1 LIGLRTGLR
10 VGPRVGLAVGTS
22 ADEKGSG
29 ADCTCGFAG
38 TATYTTVKR
47 PLTAAQWTCVA
58 SGVLEPN
65 YLFNLQEA
73 SGNLTDSVSGLVLTA
88 IGAVGYSATVTDWT
102 LSGATSWVTTTTET
116 ANQGF
121 YVDKDLATQL
131 GWNAATQSIMVCGY
145 SAVTNSTAER
155 VFFVLSGTT
164 AQSVYF
170 AVTAA
175 GVLRVYNGTASNS
188 VGAVVYENATPTP
201 FAWVMQWDRRGS
213 GLLRLTSK
221 KLGTAAETL
230 SPVTWVT
237 RTDGGKGFNVDVGSV
252 PPVARNNVLAAW
264 VGTDAETMMDRG
276 GTNVGGATLISDLG
290 W

>member
-1 LIGLRTGLR
+1 VIGPRVGLR
-10 VGPRVGLAVGTS
+10 VGPRVGLAVGLS

-58 SGVLEPN
+58 SGVLEPS
-65 YLFNLQEA
+65 YLWGFQET
-73 SGNLTDSVSGLVLTA
+73 SGNLTDAVNGVVLSA
-88 IGAVGYSATVTDWT
+88 VGAVGYSLTVTDWT
-102 LSGATSWVTTTTET
+102 LAGASLWVGTTTET

-155 VFFVLSGTT
+155 VMFVLSGTT
-164 AQSVYF
+164 AQSVYI

-175 GVLRVYNGTASNS
+175 GLLRVYNGTASNAIGL
-188 VGAVVYENATPTP
+188 VTFENATPTP

-213 GLLRLTSK
+213 GLLRVNAK
-221 KLGTAAETL
+221 KLGTAQDPIT
-230 SPVTWVT
+230 PGTWVT
-237 RTDGGKGFNVDVGSV
+237 RTDGGKGINIDVGSV
-252 PPVARNNVLAAW
+252 PPVARHNMIAAW

-276 GTNVGGATLISDLG
+276 GTNTGGVTLISNLG